1 MLFIWIQKFSL
12 AQSPDFL
19 DRFTEAVTCLW
30 IDLRLTNH
38 ANFTLLEFSLQFL
51 NLVFQLSFDTFNGA
65 IGTNSALVFRV
76 VKTRFLTYF
85 TLLNNIFLL
94 LLQKILIFAG
104 ELGFWRCICFMKRR
118 LLSFWEETGCL
129 FFVWPRI
136 VARLWVVK
144 LLSRWKLLIT
154 FDALV
159 WQKWAV
165 MPKIRFIFEFT

>member
-19 DRFTEAVTCLW
+19 DRFAEAVTCLW

-38 ANFTLLEFSLQFL
+38 ANFTLFEISLQFL

-85 TLLNNIFLL
+85 TLLNVIFLL

-104 ELGFWRCICFMKRR
+104 ELGFWRCICLMRRR
-118 LLSFWEETGCL
+118 LLSSWEKTGCL
-129 FFVWPRI
+129 SFWRPRI
-136 VARLWVVK
+136 VARFWVVK
-144 LLSRWKLLIT
+144 FLFVYKPLK
-154 FDALV
+154 
-159 WQKWAV
+159 
-165 MPKIRFIFEFT
+165 